1 MINKFLVISLIIFI
15 KIIQPVQAKQ
25 VFNFDVTEI
34 EILNDG
40 NLFKGIKRGTVT
52 TDNGIILTADNF
64 EYDKILN
71 ILQAIGNVIVQDTI
85 KNIEIFSENIVYLK
99 NQEIIFGKKGFKAI
113 DGDTYI
119 KGNEFEYKKKL
130 DILNAK
136 GKVEINNKKDDYQIY
151 SSDISY
157 YKRDEKFLTKGET
170 TAIVQSIYDFN
181 SEDVTF
187 LKKEKKLFSSK
198 KSTLFDDQENF
209 YTFQNFEYFLDRKI
223 LKGEEI
229 VIISKYKKPKSD
241 KTYFSSGFF
250 NFNNKEFFS
259 KDIKI
264 LLHKE
269 LFDGERVAKDN
280 ANELEKRKINQFKGK
295 NEPRIY
301 GTSST
306 GDNSK
311 TIINKGIFTT
321 CKKNDNCPPW
331 SMKAKKITHDKIKKN
346 IIYDNA
352 VLNLFDY
359 PVFYFP
365 KFFHPDPSV
374 DRRSGLLQPRL
385 NNSNVVGSSL
395 NIPYYHVISENKD
408 LTIKPTIFDDR
419 IYMFQNE
426 YRQENENSSF
436 IADFAITK
444 GYKSSLANNR
454 NSMSHI
460 FSKFNTDLNLD
471 GFVNS
476 KLDLFLEKVSM
487 DTYLKI
493 FENVLVTDEAFKDDL
508 KDHNVMTSGLKLTLD
523 KDNFNFTSG
532 VTSYENLQESSN
544 NDRYQYIFPY
554 YDFSSTLVSNEN
566 GSLNFTSSGNNKLT
580 NTNNLRSIVTNDF
593 NFQSNNIYTKNG
605 FVTNYSVNLKNL
617 NTVAKND
624 SKFKSS
630 LQSEILNVNQ
640 LNLTYPLI
648 REEEKFSNY
657 LTPKISFKINPSDMK
672 DYSTDSKLITTDN
685 AFNIN
690 RLGLTDSFESGKSL
704 TLGLDYRKENK
715 DNIDKYFELKFA
727 SVLRDTPE
735 YKIPKSSS
743 LQDKTSNIFGS
754 VENKFSEYLTINY
767 NFSLDNNLKNFEHND
782 IKTELKFQ
790 NFESE
795 FRFHETAGKVGSSN
809 YFENETSFN
818 FDKNNSLAFKTRRNR
833 KISLTEYYDLIYEY
847 QNDCLTAALKYRK
860 TYYEDRD
867 AIPKEDLFFSISLF
881 PLATLEQK
889 IDKKLYRDDNNDII
903 WK

>member
-1 MINKFLVISLIIFI
+1 MINRFIIISLIILTQ
-15 KIIQPVQAKQ
+15 IIQPVDAKQ
-25 VFNFDVTEI
+25 VFNFDITEI

-52 TDNGIILTADNF
+52 TEDGIILTADEF
-64 EYDKILN
+64 EYDKVLN
-71 ILQAIGNVIVQDTI
+71 ILQANGNVIVEDTI
-85 KNIEIFSENIVYLK
+85 KKIKIFSENIVYLK
-99 NQEIIFGKKGFKAI
+99 NLEIIFGKKGFKAI
-113 DGDTYI
+113 DEDTHI
-119 KGNEFEYKKKL
+119 KGDEFEYKKEL
-130 DILNAK
+130 EILNAK
-136 GKVEINNKKDDYQIY
+136 GNVKINNKIDDYQIY

-157 YKRDEKFLTKGET
+157 LKKDEKFLTKGET
-170 TAIVQSIYDFN
+170 IAIVQSRYDFN
-181 SEDVTF
+181 SADVTF

-198 KSTLFDDQENF
+198 KTTLFEDQNNF

-223 LKGEEI
+223 LKGKEI
-229 VIISKYKKPKSD
+229 EIISKYKKPKSD

-250 NFNNKEFFS
+250 DFNKKEFFS

-269 LFDGERVAKDN
+269 LFDGERVAKDS

-301 GTSST
+301 GASSK
-306 GDNSK
+306 GDDTK
-311 TIINKGIFTT
+311 TIVNKGIFTT

-331 SMKAKKITHDKIKKN
+331 SMSAKRITHDKIKKN

-454 NSMSHI
+454 NSMSHL
-460 FSKFNTDLNLD
+460 FSKFNMDLDLE

-493 FENVLVTDEAFKDDL
+493 FENVLLTDKAFEDDL

-532 VTSYENLQESSN
+532 LTSYENLQETSN
-544 NDRYQYIFPY
+544 NDRFQYIFPY
-554 YDFSSTLVSNEN
+554 YDFSSTLISNER

-580 NTNNLRSIVTNDF
+580 NTNNLRSVVTNDF
-593 NFQSNNIYTKNG
+593 NFQSNNSYFKNG
-605 FVTNYSVNLKNL
+605 FVTNYLVNFKNL

-624 SKFKSS
+624 SKYKSS
-630 LQSEILNVNQ
+630 LQSEILNINQ
-640 LNLTYPLI
+640 LNFTYPLI
-648 REEEKFSNY
+648 KEEDKFSNY

-690 RLGLTDSFESGKSL
+690 RLGLSDSFESGKSL

-715 DNIDKYFELKFA
+715 DDINKYFELKFA

-743 LQDKTSNIFGS
+743 LQDKTSNLFGS
-754 VENKFSEYLTINY
+754 IENKFSEYLTVNY

-782 IKTELKFQ
+782 IKTEFKFE
-790 NFESE
+790 NFESK
-795 FRFHETAGKVGSSN
+795 FRFHESTGKVGSSN

-818 FDKNNSLAFKTRRNR
+818 FDENNSLAFKTRRNR
-833 KISLTEYYDLIYEY
+833 KISLTEYYDLVYEY

-889 IDKKLYRDDNNDII
+889 IDKNLYRDSNNDII

>member
-1 MINKFLVISLIIFI
+1 MINRFIIISLIILI
-15 KIIQPVQAKQ
+15 KIVQPAQAKQ

-52 TDNGIILTADNF
+52 TDDGIILTADNF
-64 EYDKILN
+64 EYNKILN
-71 ILQAIGNVIVQDTI
+71 ILQASGNVIVEDTI
-85 KNIEIFSENIVYLK
+85 KNIQIFSENIVYLK

-113 DGDTYI
+113 DGDTII
-119 KGNEFEYKKKL
+119 KGNEFEYKKIYE
-130 DILNAK
+130 ILNAK

-151 SSDISY
+151 SEDISY
-157 YKRDEKFLTKGET
+157 FKSDEKFVTKGET
-170 TAIVQSIYDFN
+170 IAIVQSVYDFN

-187 LKKEKKLFSSK
+187 LKKEMKLFSSK
-198 KSTLFDDQENF
+198 KSTLFDDQDNF
-209 YTFQNFEYFLDRKI
+209 YTFQSFEYFLNKKI

-229 VIISKYKKPKSD
+229 IIISNYKRPKSD

-250 NFNNKEFFS
+250 NFNSKEFFS

-352 VLNLFDY
+352 ILNLFDY

-374 DRRSGLLQPRL
+374 ERRSGLLQPRL

-395 NIPYYHVISENKD
+395 NIPYYHVISNNKD

-454 NSMSHI
+454 NSMSHL
-460 FSKFNTDLNLD
+460 FSKFNMDLNLD
-471 GFVNS
+471 GFANS

-493 FENVLVTDEAFKDDL
+493 FENVLVTDKAFEDDL

-532 VTSYENLQESSN
+532 LTSYENLQESSN

-554 YDFSSTLVSNEN
+554 YDFSSTLISNQR

-580 NTNNLRSIVTNDF
+580 NTNNLRSIVTNNF
-593 NFQSNNIYTKNG
+593 NFQSNNIYNKSG
-605 FVTNYSVNLKNL
+605 FVTNYTVYLKNL

-624 SKFKSS
+624 SKYKSS
-630 LQSEILNVNQ
+630 LQSEILNINQ
-640 LNLTYPLI
+640 LNFTYPLI
-648 REEEKFSNY
+648 KEEEKFSNY

-672 DYSTDSKLITTDN
+672 NYSTDSKLITTDN

-704 TLGLDYRKENK
+704 TVGLDYRKENK
-715 DNIDKYFELKFA
+715 DDIDKYFELKFA
-727 SVLRDTPE
+727 TVLRDTPE

-743 LQDKTSNIFGS
+743 LQDKTSNIFAS
-754 VENKFSEYLTINY
+754 VENKFSEYFTINY

-782 IKTELKFQ
+782 IKTEFKFQ
-790 NFESE
+790 NFESA
-795 FRFHETAGKVGSSN
+795 FRFHESTGKVGSSN
-809 YFENETSFN
+809 YYENETYLN
-818 FDKNNSLAFKTRRNR
+818 FDENNSLAFKTRRNR
-833 KISLTEYYDLIYEY
+833 KISLTEFYDLVYEY